1 MKEERMVN
9 LNSGYQSNLRYWLT
23 CIIGFVAILAII
35 IVGGFYIAKPYLD
48 SFVKQEIARRG
59 IKARTSE
66 VSILG
71 RVNLKNVTLPVPA
84 GTSLRIG
91 AISARP
97 PLSFIPGTF
106 TFYNVDLK
114 HNNIH
119 VQIPQISL
127 RSVSLKEK
135 DRTITSQLLQSMMR
149 IELSSIIA
157 PNIQLSIENKNNRI
171 ETVEVKNFQ
180 LSDFKNGHIRS
191 VSIKNMDLKTVAV
204 NGAKQMQLIAK
215 SDTIKAHD
223 IDINYAY
230 SIIFG
235 KNNAL
240 NQGKTVTG
248 PISLNNVSVD
258 VLEEA
263 EKSSSFFLGQ
273 FKTSGLKMK
282 PLEQTPEKLIKAY
295 LNARKENNKT
305 AEKIAQNGLLLNILL
320 AITSA
325 DAKIDNITVDIPQL
339 KATLESLQ
347 FKPTLWK
354 QPIPKKLFLSL
365 NNLSVLPKKMNEKDL
380 EFLKNLNF
388 ERFDISGKI
397 DISYDE
403 KKRMLLL
410 DAMSFNMKDVGS
422 GNISAKVI
430 DVDEKLFS
438 GQQNVMIA
446 ASQDFGINEIDV
458 QYRDAGFIDKLFS
471 YLAQNLNDSQHDLKK
486 ELYDDFYLMMTQ
498 TPKML
503 LKNHDEAEKIS
514 KSLGEFAKN
523 PQTLIVK
530 IKAKDNKGLTMVD
543 LESAL
548 QNDLSK
554 ALNKV
559 HLTIKNEASP

>member
-1 MKEERMVN
+1 MKEERMLN

-135 DRTITSQLLQSMMR
+135 DRTITSRLLQSMMR

-180 LSDFKNGHIRS
+180 LSDFKNGHIHS

-204 NGAKQMQLIAK
+204 NGAKQMQLMAK

-295 LNARKENNKT
+295 LNARKENNKI

-380 EFLKNLNF
+380 EFFKNLNF

-410 DAMSFNMKDVGS
+410 DAMSFNMRDVGS

-438 GQQNVMIA
+438 GQKNIMIA
-446 ASQDFGINEIDV
+446 ASQDLGINEIDI
-458 QYRDAGFIDKLFS
+458 QYTDAGFIDKLFS

-498 TPKML
+498 TPKVL

-530 IKAKDNKGLTMVD
+530 IKAKDNKGLAIVD

-554 ALNKV
+554 ALSKV
-559 HLTIKNEASP
+559 HLTIKNEASR